1 MTSRPI
7 DSDAMAVDPITRTA
21 DGPANMSE
29 TTTST
34 VATERTGARAPVRIR
49 LGRDRQVELDY
60 RRTAIAA
67 GALGLGVLAVKG
79 VGALLGRRS
88 KNDERVVARTE
99 AEPFRRDDGSRTPP
113 AATMSAPTSPAPTIP
128 APASDAAFVG
138 TDTGA
143 EFLGEPASTQP
154 DAPFVAASDDADDTA
169 GLLVEVTEID
179 IVTITP
185 VGASAD
191 EAVGSDT
198 DRSALTPEHVPTDL
212 MGDAPP
218 GAGERAIDAFRPDPT
233 APVPPEMRESL
244 RPATGP
250 ATGFAGNRGDFAQG
264 LSQAD
269 GSK

>member
-7 DSDAMAVDPITRTA
+7 DSDAMALDAMPQTGDAAADPV
-21 DGPANMSE
+21 GAND
-29 TTTST
+29 TLF
-34 VATERTGARAPVRIR
+34 VVTERTETRAPYRIR
-49 LGRDRQVELDY
+49 LGRDRHVTVDY
-60 RRTAIAA
+60 RTTAIAA
-67 GALGLGVLAVKG
+67 GALGLGVLAYKG
-79 VGALLGRRS
+79 VSAFLGRRS
-88 KNDERVVARTE
+88 KDDGIVARAS
-99 AEPFRRDDGSRTPP
+99 AEPFVRDDGTRTAP
-113 AATMSAPTSPAPTIP
+113 AATHAAPTA
-128 APASDAAFVG
+128 DAVLVG

-143 EFLGEPASTQP
+143 EFVGEPAGMEP
-154 DAPFVAASDDADDTA
+154 DAPFVAASDDDDTA

-185 VGASAD
+185 MGDARSDSA
-191 EAVGSDT
+191 

-218 GAGERAIDAFRPDPT
+218 GDGERAIDAFRPDAT

-250 ATGFAGNRGDFAQG
+250 ATGFAGNRGDFASG